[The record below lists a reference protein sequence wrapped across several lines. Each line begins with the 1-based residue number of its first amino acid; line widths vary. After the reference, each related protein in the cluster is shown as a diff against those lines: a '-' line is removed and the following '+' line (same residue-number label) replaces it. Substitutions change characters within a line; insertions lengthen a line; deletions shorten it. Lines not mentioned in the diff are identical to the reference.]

1 MTDSQEYRNQAEAC
15 IRLAESSANPQDR
28 RTFSHLAAI
37 WLRLANEL
45 DTNRALIEHWGV
57 VDRVEA
63 LPRSA
68 KTVLRENTQAC
79 S

>member
-15 IRLAESSANPQDR
+15 IRMAQSAANPQDR
-28 RTFSHLAAI
+28 RTFSQLAAI

-45 DTNRALIEHWGV
+45 DTNRALLEHWGV
-57 VDRVEA
+57 VA

-68 KTVLRENTQAC
+68 KTLLLENTQAC